1 MRKIFRG
8 LLEHRR
14 AALAK
19 KWANDAKILLGS
31 NAISFLDVGASGGII
46 PRWHPYRADVAFTGI
61 EPDERSIPE
70 LMNSPDAKAFQSY
83 EIVPY
88 GAWSRSGPLPITF
101 TRKPMC
107 SSHFQPNLTF
117 LSRFPNPERFDVV
130 GSSDVICRTLDELLG
145 GSEKPCDFIKLDL
158 EGGEL
163 AVLEG
168 APVTLSSC
176 LGLHIE
182 VSFQPIRDTQPLFG
196 DVAKFLAGH
205 GIEFI
210 DFVTLL
216 RWGRDA
222 FDGLGQTVFADALF
236 LRAPES
242 LAKSLPGTQTA
253 TRTARVYLAVLTI
266 YDRFDMALKFLDL
279 LKDAGGVL
287 TEEQLREFG
296 TLIRRRK
303 AVFDHHYRFAAILG
317 RMHSRYAGPNYAF
330 HYVY

>member
-1 MRKIFRG
+1 M
-8 LLEHRR
+8 
-14 AALAK
+14 
-19 KWANDAKILLGS
+19 
-31 NAISFLDVGASGGII
+31 
-46 PRWHPYRADVAFTGI
+46 
-61 EPDERSIPE
+61 
-70 LMNSPDAKAFQSY
+70 
-83 EIVPY
+83 
-88 GAWSRSGPLPITF
+88 
-101 TRKPMC
+101 
-107 SSHFQPNLTF
+107 
-117 LSRFPNPERFDVV
+117 
-130 GSSDVICRTLDELLG
+130 LG
-145 GSEKPCDFIKLDL
+145 GSGKPCDFIKLDL

-168 APVTLSSC
+168 ARATLGSC

-196 DVAKFLAGH
+196 DVARFLAAQ

-216 RWGRDA
+216 RWGRNA

-242 LAKSLPGTQTA
+242 LIKSLPGTPVA
-253 TRTARVYLAVLTI
+253 TRTARVYLAILTI
-266 YDRFDMALKFLDL
+266 YERFDMALKFLDL

-287 TEEQLREFG
+287 TQEQLQEFG

-303 AVFDHHYRFAAILG
+303 TVFDRHYRWAALLG

-330 HYVY
+330 HFVY